1 MPNHFLKNKLP
12 KEKGVVLL
20 TGMIFLVVLTIIV
33 VAVMR
38 NSTLEERMASNT
50 RNRQLALQATEAVLR
65 DAETALFATG
75 LATPFDPFVP
85 ASFTSACTNGLC
97 SIPVA
102 TATPRWA
109 DGTLSNTSKTRT
121 FAAPIAPVTTAFTLA
136 GISSQPR
143 YLVELL
149 DYSNGGQAGRICPI
163 VVYRISARGVAQ
175 DGSVVSLQ
183 SAYKYRPVSCPGL

>member
-1 MPNHFLKNKLP
+1 MPSHFFKNKLP

-20 TGMIFLVVLTIIV
+20 TGMIFLVILTIIV

-65 DAETALFATG
+65 DAEISLFATG
-75 LATPFDPFVP
+75 LAAPFDPFTP
-85 ASFTSACTNGLC
+85 ASFTTSCTNGLC

-102 TATPRWA
+102 SDAPRWS

-121 FAAPIAPVTTAFTLA
+121 FAAPIAPVTTTFTLA

-149 DYSNGGQAGRICPI
+149 DYSNGGQDGRICPI